1 MSNKLMTA
9 VLGGVVMMVTG
20 LPAANAADPGFC
32 GSYATAALRQV
43 KLAYEIPGCAHVQGP
58 RWSQDYNVHFNWCLT
73 QDFGQIGR
81 ERDIRTGYLKSCR
94 R

>member
-1 MSNKLMTA
+1 MILLVA
-9 VLGGVVMMVTG
+9 IP
-20 LPAANAADPGFC
+20 PASAADQGFC
-32 GSYATAALRQV
+32 NTYATAALRQV

-58 RWSQDYNVHFNWCLT
+58 RWSRDYNVHFNWCRT
-73 QDFGQIGR
+73 QDFGQIAR

>member
-1 MSNKLMTA
+1 MLAGIMMSL
-9 VLGGVVMMVTG
+9 TG
-20 LPAANAADPGFC
+20 LPAAYAADPAFC
-32 GSYATAALRQV
+32 GTYATAALRQV
-43 KLAYEIPGCAHVQGP
+43 KLAYEIPGCAHVQGA

-73 QDFGQIGR
+73 QDFAQIGK